1 MEVEFFEKE
10 FLRTVYELK
19 QTVKRSKSADTK
31 GMSEY
36 QKGLHKGAELHATEL
51 LIAMQSKVITL
62 HYGWDKFNYE
72 ED

>member
-62 HYGWDKFNYE
+62 HYGWDKINYE

>member
-1 MEVEFFEKE
+1 MEGT
-10 FLRTVYELK
+10 FLEQEYLKTIYYLK
-19 QTVKRSKSADTK
+19 QTVKKSKDADTK

-51 LIAMQSKVITL
+51 LIAMQSKVVTL